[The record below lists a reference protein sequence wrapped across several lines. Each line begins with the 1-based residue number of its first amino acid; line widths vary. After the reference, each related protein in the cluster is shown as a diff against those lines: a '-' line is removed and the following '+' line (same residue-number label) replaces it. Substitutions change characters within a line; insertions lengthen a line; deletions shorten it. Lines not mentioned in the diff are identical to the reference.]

1 MQEDFQMK
9 NDNTCTCFVQII
21 TNVLQKEKKLLNLF
35 FNHYKVFLI

>member
-21 TNVLQKEKKLLNLF
+21 TNVLQKEKKIVEPLFQLLQSI
-35 FNHYKVFLI
+35 LI